1 VIEPHVVAH
10 VARLARLRL
19 DGEELARMER
29 ELNGILGHIERI
41 QALDLDGV
49 PPTTHVVPLSNVMRE
64 DVPRASLPVEEALR
78 EAPEVVQG
86 GFAVRSFS

>member
-1 VIEPHVVAH
+1 VIEPDVVLH

-19 DGEELARMER
+19 DGEELSRMER

-49 PPTTHVVPLSNVMRE
+49 PPTTHVVPLSNVMRD
-64 DVPRASLPVEEALR
+64 DVPRPSLRVEEALR
-78 EAPEVVQG
+78 EAPEVAQG
-86 GFAVRSFS
+86 GFAVRSFT